1 MNFQAEEWDDMSEQT
16 QREIKARLMA
26 ACTTQTD
33 RNELRRSLANASR
46 PAARLAFLR
55 AIG

>member
-1 MNFQAEEWDDMSEQT
+1 VNFQAEEWDDMSEQT

>member
-1 MNFQAEEWDDMSEQT
+1 MSEQT

-26 ACTTQTD
+26 ACVTEAD
-33 RNELRRSLANASR
+33 RVELRQRLANGSR

-55 AIG
+55 PIH